1 MMGLRISR
9 RAPCI
14 GDEPK
19 VFGSYTTA
27 ATQHTSAKDAS
38 YSFSGWANSNS
49 HKKSHKLNQKTDG
62 RFVQVNSAS
71 GHEHPSE
78 TIKSGA
84 ISSAY
89 SPCWINGDPTISHMC
104 SRHRRHHLRGLFY
117 RSGRGLSWTWK
128 LCALLFIYLKCACR
142 TKILISGGYPVFVST
157 CQCQRGLLVM
167 LTVLL
172 HPSKK
177 FDEVS
182 SHLIGRIKEQK
193 F

>member
-1 MMGLRISR
+1 LQ

-27 ATQHTSAKDAS
+27 ATKHTSAKDAS
-38 YSFSGWANSNS
+38 YLLSGWANSDS

-62 RFVQVNSAS
+62 RSVQANSAS

-89 SPCWINGDPTISHMC
+89 SPCYPTE
-104 SRHRRHHLRGLFY
+104 
-117 RSGRGLSWTWK
+117 T
-128 LCALLFIYLKCACR
+128 
-142 TKILISGGYPVFVST
+142 
-157 CQCQRGLLVM
+157 
-167 LTVLL
+167 
-172 HPSKK
+172 
-177 FDEVS
+177 
-182 SHLIGRIKEQK
+182 
-193 F
+193 